1 MDNFLH
7 EQDTQPRRFSG
18 ILVGALLAAAAL
30 VAGGLW
36 LLSFQPNSAELKQQQ
51 MAGAVYEGSPEFD
64 NYTKQLVIATDFDRT
79 SESPLGIGTIM
90 MSIHGTIRNKGTRA
104 INLLEVTVS
113 VIDIQNKVIKE
124 KKSLVVPNQ
133 AETLSADTT
142 IPVFVPMDGFKEADD
157 RANIRWKVSAIRF
170 AGQQTNQQ

>member
-7 EQDTQPRRFSG
+7 EQETQPRRFNG
-18 ILVGALLAAAAL
+18 IVAGALLAAAAI

-36 LLSFQPNSAELKQQQ
+36 LLTFQPTGAELKQQQ

-64 NYTKQLVIATDFDRT
+64 NYTKQLIIATDFDRT

-104 INLLEVTVS
+104 IDLLEVTVG
-113 VIDIQNKVIKE
+113 VIDQQNKVIKE
-124 KKSLVVPNQ
+124 KKMLVVPNQ
-133 AETLSADTT
+133 AAILQSNET
-142 IPVFVPMDGFKEADD
+142 IPVFVPMDGFKKEDD
-157 RANIRWKVSAIRF
+157 RANIRWKVSAMRF
-170 AGQQTNQQ
+170 VR